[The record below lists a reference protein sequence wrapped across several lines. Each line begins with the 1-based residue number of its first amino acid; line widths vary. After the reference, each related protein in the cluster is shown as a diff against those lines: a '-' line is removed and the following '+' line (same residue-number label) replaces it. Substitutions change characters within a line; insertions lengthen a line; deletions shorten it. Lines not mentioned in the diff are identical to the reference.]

1 MLFENLLVRNTSGF
15 SWSRT
20 LTYFIALIAFLS
32 FLGSAKQF
40 LVSNTYYSV
49 KNSLD
54 GWSSTPSSVSVKEV
68 EIALTKIEEVI
79 DKTPNNALY
88 YQLEGQLYEWLHFSF
103 ANDSEVLTSAI
114 NQTSALQSA
123 ALSYK
128 ESLKLRPN
136 WSGGWIYLSKYKIK
150 K

>member
-88 YQLEGQLYEWLHFSF
+88 YQLEGQLYECYTL
-103 ANDSEVLTSAI
+103 
-114 NQTSALQSA
+114 ALLMIQ
-123 ALSYK
+123 
-128 ESLKLRPN
+128 
-136 WSGGWIYLSKYKIK
+136 KY
-150 K
+150 

>member
-54 GWSSTPSSVSVKEV
+54 GWSSAPSSVSEKDV
-68 EIALTKIEEVI
+68 EIAAKSINRCIQKLTEM
-79 DKTPNNALY
+79 
-88 YQLEGQLYEWLHFSF
+88 
-103 ANDSEVLTSAI
+103 
-114 NQTSALQSA
+114 
-123 ALSYK
+123 SYV
-128 ESLKLRPN
+128 
-136 WSGGWIYLSKYKIK
+136 
-150 K
+150 